1 MEERTRHAPKRG
13 KAWVVAVSMGY
24 GHQRTAYPLR
34 GLSPDGT
41 VLNAND
47 YEGIPVKD
55 KEVWADTSAVYGFLS
70 RFKRVPLAGTAAF
83 ALYDRLQKIMSFYP
97 KRDLSKPTGSLKQI
111 FALIR
116 NGWGSD
122 WVGRLRRTP
131 LPIITTFFMTAFMA
145 EELGYPDS
153 IFCVTADA
161 DVARDWAS
169 LDPAHSRIEYCA
181 STKRVFE
188 RLKLYG
194 IPEKNIHLTGYPLP
208 AENIGGPS
216 MATLKN
222 DMRLRLA
229 NLDPS
234 GKYIREYGPVIRKN
248 FGRIPHGAGRP
259 LTIMFSVGGAGAQ
272 KAIGVDIVKSLRER
286 IRGGTVRVI
295 LSAGA
300 GRGAADDFERELKAL
315 GFAAPF
321 DGREGVEVLWAI
333 GLWDYFAKF
342 NKALRTT
349 DILWTKPSELSFY
362 CALGIPIIMAPPIG
376 SQEDF
381 NCEWLLEVGAAM
393 DQYDPRYT
401 HEWLFDRLSDGWF
414 AEAAMHGFLDAEKM
428 GTYRIEALVR
438 SRNSRGAH
446 PPVSAG
452 GTPSASARRTHAI
465 RGK

>member
-1 MEERTRHAPKRG
+1 M
-13 KAWVVAVSMGY
+13 VAVSMGY

-47 YEGIPVKD
+47 YEGIPAKD
-55 KEVWADTSAVYGFLS
+55 KEVWADTSAIYGFLS
-70 RFKRVPLAGTAAF
+70 RFKRVPVAGTAAF
-83 ALYDRLQKIMSFYP
+83 ALYDRLQRIMSFYP

-116 NGWGSD
+116 GGWGSD
-122 WVGRLRRTP
+122 WVGRLRRDP
-131 LPIITTFFMTAFMA
+131 LPLVTTFFMTAFMA
-145 EELGYPDS
+145 EELGYPGS

-169 LDPAHSRIEYCA
+169 LDPARSRIEYCA
-181 STKRVFE
+181 STGRVFE

-194 IPEKNIHLTGYPLP
+194 VPEKNIHLTGYPLP

-216 MATLKN
+216 MVTLKG

-248 FGRIPHGAGRP
+248 FGRIPHDAGRP

-272 KAIGVDIVKSLRER
+272 KEIGIDLVKSLRER
-286 IRGGTVRVI
+286 IRDGKVRVI

-300 GRGAADDFERELKAL
+300 GRGSADIFERELKAM

-321 DGREGVEVLWAI
+321 DGKEGVEVLWAI
-333 GLWDYFAKF
+333 GLGDYFAKF
-342 NKALRTT
+342 NTALRET

-381 NCEWLLEVGAAM
+381 NREWLLEVGAAM
-393 DQYDPRYT
+393 DQYDPQYT
-401 HEWLFDRLSDGWF
+401 HEWLFDRLSEGWF

-438 SRNSRGAH
+438 DRNGAGPH
-446 PPVSAG
+446 PPVTAG
-452 GTPSASARRTHAI
+452 ENPSASARRTRAI